1 MKKKVIYGGIA
12 TLLIAAVVFAYIQMS
27 GNPFEKNRAKESLES
42 FLVQTYP
49 DMDYE
54 IDRSAEYGWT
64 DGTFRFSVVEKEPIG
79 VETTYLIYVS
89 AFEPYEIL
97 GDTIHASKI
106 DKAASE
112 KLNEEAQQYIL
123 ALLQEK
129 VPEIDGVS
137 TDVEVYSNEAAEWAP
152 QLKTPKP
159 ILIMMVIEKG
169 DLTNEQI
176 LEQSNAIQ
184 QQLNGESIDYYLAEV
199 GYQSIVDGEEIYNYV
214 SFAPEQELT
223 IDDVK

>member
-1 MKKKVIYGGIA
+1 MKKKIIYGGIVI
-12 TLLIAAVVFAYIQMS
+12 LLIAAVVFAYIQMS

-42 FLVQTYP
+42 FLEQTYP

-54 IDRSAEYGWT
+54 IDRSAEYEWT
-64 DGTFRFSVVEKEPIG
+64 DGTFRFSVVEKAPIG
-79 VETTYLIYVS
+79 VETTYMIYVS

-112 KLNEEAQQYIL
+112 KLNAEAEQYIL
-123 ALLQEK
+123 ALVQEK

-137 TDVEVYSNEAAEWAP
+137 TDVEVYRNEAMEWTP

-159 ILIMMVIEKG
+159 ILIMMGIEKG
-169 DLTNEQI
+169 DLTNEQM
-176 LEQSNAIQ
+176 LEQSKAVQ
-184 QQLNGESIDYYLAEV
+184 QQLNGKSIDYYMAEV
-199 GYQSIVDGEEIYNYV
+199 GYQSMVDGEEIYDYV
-214 SFAPEQELT
+214 SFGPEQELT